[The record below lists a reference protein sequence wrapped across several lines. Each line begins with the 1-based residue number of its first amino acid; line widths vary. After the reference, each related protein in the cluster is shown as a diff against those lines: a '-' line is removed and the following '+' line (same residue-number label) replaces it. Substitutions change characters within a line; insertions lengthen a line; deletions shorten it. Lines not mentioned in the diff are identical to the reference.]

1 MQTLF
6 APGAPWA
13 GVWMECVLS
22 RLWIS
27 SRMHRRLLPLYPA
40 TNAEDVPGTWKTYY
54 RKWECVTHAVIE
66 RRLSLDA
73 RA

>member
-1 MQTLF
+1 
-6 APGAPWA
+6 
-13 GVWMECVLS
+13 
-22 RLWIS
+22 
-27 SRMHRRLLPLYPA
+27 MHRRLLPLYPA